1 MIQLADF
8 NPSTAQPTQDST
20 TFKMAKNT
28 SRSSTTTFEAT
39 FPQQGTLDGR
49 TMSRIIG
56 TKGCGTKRIVKM
68 VKARFG
74 DETRPFLRAN
84 RGDNNFTILAK
95 GSSGEKAVRF
105 IAQFLQKETD
115 FIQGRTSE
123 CPHPHQWVDASG
135 YGELMKHIIGKAG
148 CGIKALQEPGGF
160 ILNRKKD
167 DAPGKCMF
175 LVEGVDNA
183 QVQRMVVK
191 LREHME
197 KTRVSQ
203 SDGARRQRVQVDLS
217 TPDQRC
223 SQQTRAEMTVADTN
237 SFGSLMDGDS
247 SEDDSEDSSQGANEK
262 AAEEEIRRH
271 LQSKIHSRG
280 NKARTVGQEMHE
292 TRCKLAQTRGVDPRM
307 VSDREV
313 NEHLRELALEE
324 DRELQRVQDAALGKK
339 QKVDTTS
346 HEEFPDE
353 LGSAGIQLQVQEL
366 GQWATKSKEVMEKKI
381 AAKPPAPPVAPP
393 KMERQSSTRP
403 VPRPTLARSQT
414 GVAPAGSA
422 FDGTPPADDCWPHLD
437 DDDKDWGD
445 SDEEF

>member
-1 MIQLADF
+1 
-8 NPSTAQPTQDST
+8 
-20 TFKMAKNT
+20 MANNT
-28 SRSSTTTFEAT
+28 GRSTTFEAT
-39 FPQQGTLDGR
+39 FPPEGKLDAR

-56 TKGCGTKRIVKM
+56 TKGCGTKRIVKT

-135 YGELMKHIIGKAG
+135 YSELMKHIIGKAG
-148 CGIKALQEPGGF
+148 CCIKALQEPGGF

-167 DAPGKCMF
+167 DAPGKDLF

-203 SDGARRQRVQVDLS
+203 SDGARRRRVQVDLS
-217 TPDQRC
+217 TPDQ
-223 SQQTRAEMTVADTN
+223 TRAQMTVADTN

-247 SEDDSEDSSQGANEK
+247 SEDDSEDSSQGAD
-262 AAEEEIRRH
+262 AEEEIRRH

-324 DRELQRVQDAALGKK
+324 DRELQRVLDAAVGKK

-353 LGSAGIQLQVQEL
+353 LGSGGIKLQVNEL

-381 AAKPPAPPVAPP
+381 AAKPPAPPVAPL
-393 KMERQSSTRP
+393 KLERQNATRP

-422 FDGTPPADDCWPHLD
+422 FDGTPPADNSWPHLD
-437 DDDKDWGD
+437 DDTKGWGD

>member
-1 MIQLADF
+1 
-8 NPSTAQPTQDST
+8 
-20 TFKMAKNT
+20 MANNT
-28 SRSSTTTFEAT
+28 GRSTTFEAT
-39 FPQQGTLDGR
+39 FPPEGKLDAR

-84 RGDNNFTILAK
+84 RGADNFTILAK

-115 FIQGRTSE
+115 FIQGKTSE

-148 CGIKALQEPGGF
+148 CCIKALQEPGGF

-167 DAPGKCMF
+167 DAPGKDLF

-203 SDGARRQRVQVDLS
+203 SDGARRRRVQVDLS

-223 SQQTRAEMTVADTN
+223 SQQTRAQMTVADTN

-247 SEDDSEDSSQGANEK
+247 SEDDSEDSSQGTDEK

-324 DRELQRVQDAALGKK
+324 DRELQRVQDAAVGKK

-346 HEEFPDE
+346 HEEFPDQ
-353 LGSAGIQLQVQEL
+353 LGSAGINLQVHEL

-381 AAKPPAPPVAPP
+381 AAKPPAPPVASP
-393 KMERQSSTRP
+393 KLERQNATRP

-437 DDDKDWGD
+437 EDCKGWGD